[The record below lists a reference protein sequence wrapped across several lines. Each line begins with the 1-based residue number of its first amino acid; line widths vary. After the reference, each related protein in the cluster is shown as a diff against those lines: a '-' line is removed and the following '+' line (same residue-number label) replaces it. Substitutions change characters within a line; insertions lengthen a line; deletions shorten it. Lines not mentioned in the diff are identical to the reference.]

1 MVKHARHTMQ
11 TMVEPLSPYAV
22 RLQAAMRHAGKT
34 PEDTKTAG
42 WLSEQ
47 LGVSY
52 QAAKKAISGE
62 TRMLAADNN
71 VKAAHALKVN
81 SEWLATGRGSMLS
94 PAWPFSDDLLAAAHH
109 CDATRLRQAENAARN
124 VLDMEPLPRVSGEFS
139 TEPAQRSQPG
149 KRAA

>member
-1 MVKHARHTMQ
+1 
-11 TMVEPLSPYAV
+11 MVEPLSPYAG
-22 RLQAAMRHAGKT
+22 RLQEAMRHAGKA

-42 WLSEQ
+42 WLAEQ

-71 VKAAHALKVN
+71 VKAAHALKVS
-81 SEWLATGRGSMLS
+81 SEWLATGRGSMLNQ
-94 PAWPFSDDLLAAAHH
+94 AWPFSDDLLSAAHQS
-109 CDATRLRQAENAARN
+109 DATRQRQAENAARN
-124 VLDMEPLPRVSGEFS
+124 VLDMEPLPRLSGEFPA
-139 TEPAQRSQPG
+139 EPAQRNPPG